1 MVEVMI
7 RIILNGKKAAIE
19 EIREAVAILRGE
31 SYSIEVRVTWEYG
44 DAVRLV
50 KEASRDGVK
59 RIVAAGG
66 DGTLNE
72 VVNGLGQLPKNERP
86 QLALLPLGTANDFAT
101 ACEIPHY
108 PLEALRL
115 ALEGEATPI
124 DIVKANERYF
134 INVATGGIGAQITAE
149 TPPELKNFLGG
160 GAYTLS
166 AVMKAL
172 SFEHSHGKMISEEG
186 ELEGA
191 FVASALCNGRQAGGG
206 QVLSPN
212 AYINDGLL
220 DSVVILEFSLID
232 VAQVVSELLDPSIKG
247 KFVKRFQTTWVES
260 IPKNMRFVNLDGEPY
275 EAEKI
280 HFEIMPK
287 EIEIILPKNCPC
299 LLPE

>member
-1 MVEVMI
+1 M
-7 RIILNGKKAAIE
+7 E
-19 EIREAVAILRGE
+19 EIREAVSILREE
-31 SYSIEVRVTWEYG
+31 SYAIEVRVTWEYG
-44 DAVRLV
+44 DAVRFV
-50 KEASRDGVK
+50 KEASREGIE
-59 RIVAAGG
+59 RIVSAGG

-72 VVNGLGQLPKNERP
+72 VVNGLAQLPKDQRP
-86 QLALLPLGTANDFAT
+86 QLAILPLGTANDFAT

-115 ALEGEATPI
+115 ALEGEAVSI
-124 DIVKANERYF
+124 DIVRANERYF

-172 SFEHSHGKMISEEG
+172 SFEHSHGKMISENG

-191 FVASALCNGRQAGGG
+191 FIASALCNGRQAGGG

-220 DSVVILEFSLID
+220 DAVIILEFSLVD
-232 VAQVVSELLDPSIKG
+232 VAQVVSELLDPTIKG
-247 KFVKRFQTTWVES
+247 EFVKRFQTTWVES

-280 HFEIMPK
+280 HFEILPK
-287 EIEIILPKNCPC
+287 ELEVVLPKNCPC
-299 LLPE
+299 LLP

>member
-1 MVEVMI
+1 MI
-7 RIILNGKKAAIE
+7 RIILNGKKASME
-19 EIREAVAILRGE
+19 EIREAVSILREE
-31 SYSIEVRVTWEYG
+31 SYAIEVRVTWEYG
-44 DAVRLV
+44 DAVRFV
-50 KEASRDGVK
+50 KEASREGIE
-59 RIVAAGG
+59 RIVSAGG

-72 VVNGLGQLPKNERP
+72 VVNGLAQLPKDQRP
-86 QLALLPLGTANDFAT
+86 QLAILPLGTANDFAT

-115 ALEGEATPI
+115 ALEGEAVSI
-124 DIVKANERYF
+124 DIVRANERYF

-172 SFEHSHGKMISEEG
+172 SFEHSHGKMISENG

-191 FVASALCNGRQAGGG
+191 FIASALCNGRQAGGG

-220 DSVVILEFSLID
+220 DAVIILEFSLVD
-232 VAQVVSELLDPSIKG
+232 VAQVVSELLDPTIKG
-247 KFVKRFQTTWVES
+247 EFVKRFQTTWVES

-280 HFEIMPK
+280 HFEILPK
-287 EIEIILPKNCPC
+287 EIEMVLPKNCPC
-299 LLPE
+299 LLS

>member
-1 MVEVMI
+1 MVQRIMI
-7 RIILNGKKAAIE
+7 RIILNGKKASME
-19 EIREAVAILRGE
+19 EIREAVSILRAE
-31 SYSIEVRVTWEYG
+31 SHTIEVRVTWEYG
-44 DAVRLV
+44 DAVRFV
-50 KEASRDGVK
+50 KEASREGIE
-59 RIVAAGG
+59 RIVSAGG

-72 VVNGLGQLPKNERP
+72 VVNGLAQLPKEQRP
-86 QLALLPLGTANDFAT
+86 QLAILPLGTANDFAT

-115 ALEGEATPI
+115 ALEGEAVSI
-124 DIVKANERYF
+124 DIVRANERYF

-172 SFEHSHGKMISEEG
+172 SFEHSHGKMISENG

-191 FVASALCNGRQAGGG
+191 FIASALCNGRQAGGG

-220 DSVVILEFSLID
+220 DAVVILEFSLVD
-232 VAQVVSELLDPSIKG
+232 VAQVVSELLDPTIEG
-247 KFVKRFQTTWVES
+247 EFVKRFQTTWVES

-275 EAEKI
+275 ESEKI
-280 HFEIMPK
+280 HFEILPK
-287 EIEIILPKNCPC
+287 EIEVVLPKGCPC
-299 LLPE
+299 IL

>member
-1 MVEVMI
+1 M
-7 RIILNGKKAAIE
+7 E
-19 EIREAVAILRGE
+19 EIREAVSILREE
-31 SYSIEVRVTWEYG
+31 SYAIEVRVTWEYG
-44 DAVRLV
+44 DAVRFV
-50 KEASRDGVK
+50 KEASREGIE
-59 RIVAAGG
+59 RIVSAGG

-72 VVNGLGQLPKNERP
+72 VVNGLAQLPKDQRP
-86 QLALLPLGTANDFAT
+86 QLAILPLGTANDFAT

-115 ALEGEATPI
+115 ALEGEAVSI
-124 DIVKANERYF
+124 DIVRANERYF

-172 SFEHSHGKMISEEG
+172 SFEHSHGKMISENG

-191 FVASALCNGRQAGGG
+191 FIASALCNGRQAGGG

-220 DSVVILEFSLID
+220 DAVIILEFSLVD
-232 VAQVVSELLDPSIKG
+232 VAQVVSELLDPTIKG
-247 KFVKRFQTTWVES
+247 EFVKRFQTTWVES

-280 HFEIMPK
+280 HFEILPK
-287 EIEIILPKNCPC
+287 EIEVVLPKNCPC
-299 LLPE
+299 LLS

>member
-1 MVEVMI
+1 MI
-7 RIILNGKKAAIE
+7 RIILNGKKASME
-19 EIREAVAILRGE
+19 EIREAVSILREE
-31 SYSIEVRVTWEYG
+31 SHTIEVRVTWEYG

-50 KEASRDGVK
+50 REASREGVE

-72 VVNGLGQLPKNERP
+72 VVNGLAQLPKDQRP
-86 QLALLPLGTANDFAT
+86 QLAILPLGTANDFAI
-101 ACEIPHY
+101 ACDIPHY

-115 ALEGEATPI
+115 AIEGEATSI

-134 INVATGGIGAQITAE
+134 VNVATGGIGAQITAE
-149 TPPELKNFLGG
+149 TPTELKNFLGG

-186 ELEGA
+186 EMEGA
-191 FVASALCNGRQAGGG
+191 FIASALCNGRQAGGG
-206 QVLSPN
+206 QVLSPT

-220 DSVVILEFSLID
+220 DVVVILEFSLID

-247 KFVKRFQTTWVES
+247 EFVKRFQTTWVES
-260 IPKNMRFVNLDGEPY
+260 IPKNIRSVNLDGEPY

-280 HFEIMPK
+280 HFEILPK
-287 EIEIILPKNCPC
+287 EIEMVLPKNCPC
-299 LLPE
+299 LLP

>member
-1 MVEVMI
+1 MI
-7 RIILNGKKAAIE
+7 RIILNGKKASME
-19 EIREAVAILRGE
+19 EIREAVSILREE
-31 SYSIEVRVTWEYG
+31 SHTIEVRVTWEYG
-44 DAVRLV
+44 DAIRFV
-50 KEASRDGVK
+50 KEASREGIE
-59 RIVAAGG
+59 RIVSAGG

-72 VVNGLGQLPKNERP
+72 VVNGLAQLPKDQRP
-86 QLALLPLGTANDFAT
+86 QLAILPLGTANDFAT
-101 ACEIPHY
+101 ACEIPLY

-115 ALEGEATPI
+115 ALEGEATSV
-124 DIVKANERYF
+124 DIVRANERYF

-191 FVASALCNGRQAGGG
+191 FIASALCNGRQAGGG

-220 DSVVILEFSLID
+220 DTVVILEFSLVN
-232 VAQVVSELLDPSIKG
+232 VAQVVSELLDHTIEG
-247 KFVKRFQTTWVES
+247 EFVKRFQTTWVES

-280 HFEIMPK
+280 HFEILPK
-287 EIEIILPKNCPC
+287 ELEVVLPKGCPC
-299 LLPE
+299 IL

>member
-1 MVEVMI
+1 MI
-7 RIILNGKKAAIE
+7 RIILNGKKASIE
-19 EIREAVAILRGE
+19 EIREAVSILREE
-31 SYSIEVRVTWEYG
+31 SYVIEVRVTWEYG

-50 KEASRDGVK
+50 EEASRDGVK

-72 VVNGLGQLPKNERP
+72 IINGLALLPKEQRP
-86 QLALLPLGTANDFAT
+86 QIAILPLGTANDFAT

-115 ALEGEATPI
+115 ALEGEATLV
-124 DIVKANERYF
+124 DIVKANECYF

-149 TPPELKNFLGG
+149 TPSELKNFLGG

-172 SFEHSHGKMISEEG
+172 SFTHSHGKMISEDR

-191 FVASALCNGRQAGGG
+191 FIASALCNGRQAGGG
-206 QVLSPN
+206 QILSPN

-220 DSVVILEFSLID
+220 DAVVILEFSMVD
-232 VAQVVSELLDPSIKG
+232 VAQVVSELLDPTIEG
-247 KFVKRFQTTWVES
+247 KFVKRFQTTWVKS
-260 IPKNMRFVNLDGEPY
+260 IPSKMRFVNLDGEPY

-280 HFEIMPK
+280 HFEILPK
-287 EIEIILPKNCPC
+287 EIEMVLPKECPC
-299 LLPE
+299 LLPVSKI

>member
-1 MVEVMI
+1 M
-7 RIILNGKKAAIE
+7 E
-19 EIREAVAILRGE
+19 EIREAVSILREE
-31 SYSIEVRVTWEYG
+31 SYAIEVRVTWEYG
-44 DAVRLV
+44 DAVRFV
-50 KEASRDGVK
+50 KEASREGIE
-59 RIVAAGG
+59 RIVSAGG

-72 VVNGLGQLPKNERP
+72 VVNGLAQLPKDQRP
-86 QLALLPLGTANDFAT
+86 QLAILPLGTANDFAT

-115 ALEGEATPI
+115 ALEGEAVSI
-124 DIVKANERYF
+124 DIVRANERYF

-160 GAYTLS
+160 GDYTIS

-172 SFEHSHGKMISEEG
+172 SFEHSHGKMISENG

-191 FVASALCNGRQAGGG
+191 FIASALCNGRQAGGG
-206 QVLSPN
+206 QLLSPN

-220 DSVVILEFSLID
+220 DAVIILEFSLVD
-232 VAQVVSELLDPSIKG
+232 VAQVVSELLDPTIKG
-247 KFVKRFQTTWVES
+247 EFVKRFQTTWVES

-280 HFEIMPK
+280 HFEILPK
-287 EIEIILPKNCPC
+287 ELEVVLPKNCPC
-299 LLPE
+299 LLP

>member
-1 MVEVMI
+1 
-7 RIILNGKKAAIE
+7 
-19 EIREAVAILRGE
+19 
-31 SYSIEVRVTWEYG
+31 
-44 DAVRLV
+44 V

-59 RIVAAGG
+59 CIVAAGG

-72 VVNGLGQLPKNERP
+72 VINGLALLPKEQRP
-86 QLALLPLGTANDFAT
+86 QVAILPLGTANDFAT

-115 ALEGEATPI
+115 ALEGEPTFI

-134 INVATGGIGAQITAE
+134 VNVATGGIGAQITAE
-149 TPPELKNFLGG
+149 TPTELKNFLGG

-172 SFEHSHGKMISEEG
+172 SFTHSHGKLISENV

-191 FVASALCNGRQAGGG
+191 FIASALCNGG
-206 QVLSPN
+206 QVLSSR

-220 DSVVILEFSLID
+220 DAVVIQEFSLVD
-232 VAQVVSELLDPSIKG
+232 VAQVVSELLDPTIEG

-260 IPKNMRFVNLDGEPY
+260 IPKNMRFVNLDGEPI
-275 EAEKI
+275 EVKKI
-280 HFEIMPK
+280 RFEILPE
-287 EIEIILPKNCPC
+287 EIEMILPKNCPC
-299 LLPE
+299 LLPVSKIVRD

>member
-1 MVEVMI
+1 
-7 RIILNGKKAAIE
+7 L
-19 EIREAVAILRGE
+19 
-31 SYSIEVRVTWEYG
+31 VR
-44 DAVRLV
+44 
-50 KEASRDGVK
+50 EASREGVE

-72 VVNGLGQLPKNERP
+72 VVNGLAQLPKDQRP
-86 QLALLPLGTANDFAT
+86 QLAILPLGTANDFAI
-101 ACEIPHY
+101 ACDIPHY

-115 ALEGEATPI
+115 AIEGEATSI

-134 INVATGGIGAQITAE
+134 VNVATGGIGAQITAE
-149 TPPELKNFLGG
+149 TPTELKNFLGG

-186 ELEGA
+186 EMEGA
-191 FVASALCNGRQAGGG
+191 FIASALCNGRQAGGG
-206 QVLSPN
+206 QVLSPT

-220 DSVVILEFSLID
+220 DVVVILEFSLID

-247 KFVKRFQTTWVES
+247 EFVKRFQTTWVES
-260 IPKNMRFVNLDGEPY
+260 IPKNIRSVNLDGEPY

-280 HFEIMPK
+280 HFEILPK
-287 EIEIILPKNCPC
+287 EIEMVLPKNCPC
-299 LLPE
+299 LLP

>member
-1 MVEVMI
+1 V
-7 RIILNGKKAAIE
+7 N
-19 EIREAVAILRGE
+19 
-31 SYSIEVRVTWEYG
+31 
-44 DAVRLV
+44 
-50 KEASRDGVK
+50 EASREGVK

-72 VVNGLGQLPKNERP
+72 VISGLSSLPKEQRP
-86 QLALLPLGTANDFAT
+86 EVAILPLGTANDFAT

-115 ALEGEATPI
+115 ALEGEATLV
-124 DIVKANERYF
+124 DVAKANERYF
-134 INVATGGIGAQITAE
+134 MNVATGGIGAQITAE
-149 TPPELKNFLGG
+149 TPSELKNFLGG

-172 SFEHSHGKMISEEG
+172 SFTHSHGKMISEDG

-191 FVASALCNGRQAGGG
+191 FIASALCNGRQAGGG
-206 QVLSPN
+206 QLLSAN

-220 DSVVILEFSLID
+220 DAVVILEFSLVD
-232 VAQVVSELLDPSIKG
+232 VAQVVSELLDSSIKG

-280 HFEIMPK
+280 HFEILPK
-287 EIEIILPKNCPC
+287 EIEMVLPKNCPC
-299 LLPE
+299 LLP

>member
-1 MVEVMI
+1 M
-7 RIILNGKKAAIE
+7 E
-19 EIREAVAILRGE
+19 EIREAVSILREE
-31 SYSIEVRVTWEYG
+31 SYAIEVRVTWEYG
-44 DAVRLV
+44 DAVRFV
-50 KEASRDGVK
+50 KEASREGIE
-59 RIVAAGG
+59 RIVSAGG

-72 VVNGLGQLPKNERP
+72 VVNGLAQLPKDQRP
-86 QLALLPLGTANDFAT
+86 QLAILPLGTANDFAT

-115 ALEGEATPI
+115 ALEGEAVSI
-124 DIVKANERYF
+124 DIVRANERYF

-172 SFEHSHGKMISEEG
+172 SFEHSHGKMISENG

-191 FVASALCNGRQAGGG
+191 FIASALCNGRQAGGG
-206 QVLSPN
+206 QLLSPN

-220 DSVVILEFSLID
+220 DAVIILEFSLVD
-232 VAQVVSELLDPSIKG
+232 VAQVVSELLDPTIKG
-247 KFVKRFQTTWVES
+247 EFVKRFQTTWVES

-280 HFEIMPK
+280 HFEILPK
-287 EIEIILPKNCPC
+287 ELEVVLPKNCPC
-299 LLPE
+299 LLP

>member
-1 MVEVMI
+1 M
-7 RIILNGKKAAIE
+7 E
-19 EIREAVAILRGE
+19 EIREAVSILREE
-31 SYSIEVRVTWEYG
+31 SYAIEVRVTWEYG
-44 DAVRLV
+44 DAVRFV
-50 KEASRDGVK
+50 KEASREGIE
-59 RIVAAGG
+59 RIVSAGG

-72 VVNGLGQLPKNERP
+72 VVNGLAQLPKDQRP
-86 QLALLPLGTANDFAT
+86 QLAILPLGTANDFAT

-115 ALEGEATPI
+115 ALEGEAVSI
-124 DIVKANERYF
+124 DIVRANERYF

-191 FVASALCNGRQAGGG
+191 FIASALCNGRQAGGG
-206 QVLSPN
+206 QLLSPN

-220 DSVVILEFSLID
+220 DAVIILEFSLVD
-232 VAQVVSELLDPSIKG
+232 VAQVVSELLDPTIKG
-247 KFVKRFQTTWVES
+247 EFVKRFQTTWVES

-280 HFEIMPK
+280 HFEILPK
-287 EIEIILPKNCPC
+287 ELEVVLPKNCPC
-299 LLPE
+299 LLP

>member
-1 MVEVMI
+1 MI
-7 RIILNGKKAAIE
+7 RIILNGKKADIE
-19 EIREAVAILRGE
+19 EIRDAVAILREE
-31 SYSIEVRVTWEYG
+31 SYRIEVRVTWEYG
-44 DAVRLV
+44 DAMRFV
-50 KEASRDGVK
+50 KEASRDGIK
-59 RIVAAGG
+59 RIVSAGG

-72 VVNGLGQLPKNERP
+72 VVNGLAVLSKEQRP
-86 QLALLPLGTANDFAT
+86 QLGILPLGTANDFAI

-115 ALEGEATPI
+115 VLEGEAVPV
-124 DIVKANERYF
+124 DIVRANERYF

-149 TPPELKNFLGG
+149 TPTELKNFLGG

-172 SFEHSHGKMISEEG
+172 SFAHSHGKMISENG

-191 FVASALCNGRQAGGG
+191 FIASALCNGRQAGGG
-206 QVLSPN
+206 QVLSSN
-212 AYINDGLL
+212 AYINDGLM
-220 DSVVILEFSLID
+220 DAVVILEFSLID
-232 VAQVVSELLDPSIKG
+232 VPQVVSELLDPSIKG

-260 IPKNMRFVNLDGEPY
+260 IPQNMRFVNLDGEPY

-280 HFEIMPK
+280 HFEILPK

-299 LLPE
+299 LLP

>member
-1 MVEVMI
+1 MI
-7 RIILNGKKAAIE
+7 RIILNGKKAGME
-19 EIREAVAILRGE
+19 EIREAVSILREE
-31 SYSIEVRVTWEYG
+31 SYAIEVRVTWEYG
-44 DAVRLV
+44 AAVRFV
-50 KEASRDGVK
+50 KEASREGIE
-59 RIVAAGG
+59 RIVSAGG

-72 VVNGLGQLPKNERP
+72 VVNGLAQLPKDQRP
-86 QLALLPLGTANDFAT
+86 QLAILPLGTANDFAT

-115 ALEGEATPI
+115 ALEGEAVSI
-124 DIVKANERYF
+124 DIVRANERYF

-172 SFEHSHGKMISEEG
+172 SFEHSHGKMISENG

-191 FVASALCNGRQAGGG
+191 FIASALCNGRQAGGG
-206 QVLSPN
+206 QLLSPN

-220 DSVVILEFSLID
+220 DAVIILEFSLVD
-232 VAQVVSELLDPSIKG
+232 VAQVVSELLDPTIKG
-247 KFVKRFQTTWVES
+247 EFVKRFQTTWVES

-280 HFEIMPK
+280 HFEILPK
-287 EIEIILPKNCPC
+287 ELEVVLPKNCPC
-299 LLPE
+299 LLP

>member
-1 MVEVMI
+1 M
-7 RIILNGKKAAIE
+7 E
-19 EIREAVAILRGE
+19 EIREAVSILRAE
-31 SYSIEVRVTWEYG
+31 SHTIEVRVTWEYG
-44 DAVRLV
+44 DAVRFV
-50 KEASRDGVK
+50 REASREGIE
-59 RIVAAGG
+59 RIVSAGG

-72 VVNGLGQLPKNERP
+72 VVNGLAQLPKDQRP
-86 QLALLPLGTANDFAT
+86 QLAILPLGTANDFAT

-115 ALEGEATPI
+115 ALEGEATSV
-124 DIVKANERYF
+124 DIVRANERYF

-149 TPPELKNFLGG
+149 TPPELKNFFGG

-191 FVASALCNGRQAGGG
+191 FIASALCNGRQAGGG
-206 QVLSPN
+206 QVLSSR

-220 DSVVILEFSLID
+220 DAVVIQEFSLVD
-232 VAQVVSELLDPSIKG
+232 VAQVVSELLDPTIEG

-260 IPKNMRFVNLDGEPY
+260 IPKNMRFVNLDGEPI
-275 EAEKI
+275 EVKKI
-280 HFEIMPK
+280 RFEILPE
-287 EIEIILPKNCPC
+287 EIEMILPKNCPC
-299 LLPE
+299 LLPVSKIVRD